1 MTIKVNHLVK
11 EFDSGKYQVLK
22 GVSFEIADGD
32 FVAITGKSGSGKST
46 LMYIMSTLDT
56 PTSGQIFYDGHDIF
70 ALSTQDLHA
79 YRNQNI
85 GFVFQF
91 HYLLPDLTVL
101 ENILMPTLKTQQKNN
116 KKKFALELLESFGIA
131 NKANHFPAQISGGER
146 QRAAI
151 ARALIMNPKY
161 IYADEPT
168 GNLDTT
174 NADNVM
180 RIFSEV
186 NQQQKTTII
195 MVTHDLDYAKAATRQ
210 IFLVDGHLG

>member
-56 PTSGQIFYDGHDIF
+56 PTSGQIFYDDHDIF